1 MTRGEETALIGVAK
15 GYVGDETTT
24 NNKFVSFKN
33 IRWYKTGDMGR
44 FWNDGTIEFL
54 GRKDTQVKFRGYR
67 IELGEIEAAINR
79 AEGIKSS
86 VACIVSE
93 GGSQK
98 LCAFIVKNDPDSE
111 LIQDETINQS
121 ISSYLPL
128 YMVPSEYQYGKSIP
142 LSANG
147 KVDRKMVA
155 ELFFKERQAVAGYEK
170 PQGAIEEELE
180 RLWIEVLGSTKYSR
194 DISFF
199 KAGGDSLKAI
209 MLIDKIKKSHLV
221 NGDLGTAILVNAP
234 TIRELASQI
243 QMINQG
249 AELTIDTI

>member
-1 MTRGEETALIGVAK
+1 MNWERLKQQSTGRKVLRVLLH
-15 GYVGDETTT
+15 
-24 NNKFVSFKN
+24 VSFRKAAVKN
-33 IRWYKTGDMGR
+33 FVR
-44 FWNDGTIEFL
+44 L
-54 GRKDTQVKFRGYR
+54 
-67 IELGEIEAAINR
+67 L
-79 AEGIKSS
+79 
-86 VACIVSE
+86 
-93 GGSQK
+93 
-98 LCAFIVKNDPDSE
+98 LKNDPDSE

-199 KAGGDSLKAI
+199 QS
-209 MLIDKIKKSHLV
+209 
-221 NGDLGTAILVNAP
+221 
-234 TIRELASQI
+234 RRR
-243 QMINQG
+243 
-249 AELTIDTI
+249 